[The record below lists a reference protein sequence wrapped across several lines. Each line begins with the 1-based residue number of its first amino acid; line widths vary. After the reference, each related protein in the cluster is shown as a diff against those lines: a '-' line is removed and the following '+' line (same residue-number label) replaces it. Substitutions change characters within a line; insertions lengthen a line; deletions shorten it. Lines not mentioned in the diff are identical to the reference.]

1 MLTWGVSVFQG
12 AGVGALLAL
21 RLNTEEPYKK
31 DLGDVTVTCMGVA
44 TAACLTG

>member
-1 MLTWGVSVFQG
+1 MQG

-21 RLNTEEPYKK
+21 RLTTEACFQP
-31 DLGDVTVTCMGVA
+31 DLKGKQVTCMGVA